1 MMKIDPVTS
10 DRSFIAPPADSE
22 PASLKKSAPAGVA
35 ECTDSFLGET
45 PSEKAKNDFS
55 LNQNSPSVVLRE
67 KGMAAWQGRVAKLLH
82 NFANIY
88 DRNLQKGQTELE
100 DDLLSY
106 YKAAAPVVS
115 DEASPELKEMIDGI
129 NEIIEVFEDDS
140 YDDDFNFEK
149 TMLCFQKLML
159 KSIKDDAETHQ
170 SMIKQFEDELRKIG
184 KKRNKELQ
192 KIINRMGRKK
202 WFNALQ
208 AAGIA
213 IGGVA
218 GIIALTVASAGTA
231 TIVGAAAG
239 AVILTG
245 MGIDK
250 TAGSPTEKLIKDITP
265 DALID
270 SVKVGM
276 TFVGT
281 LLYSLN
287 KLLVVPMI
295 FDLFSEGGKA
305 VTELQNSYTEKN
317 IEKQKNKAKLRS
329 ESIDDLNS
337 HLEFLGN
344 IVKQCHKIMKDTVR
358 NPHIFSDQLR

>member
-1 MMKIDPVTS
+1 MMKIDSVTS
-10 DRSFIAPPADSE
+10 DRSFIAPTADNEQVSV
-22 PASLKKSAPAGVA
+22 KKAAPAGIA
-35 ECTDSFLGET
+35 ECTDSLLGET
-45 PSEKAKNDFS
+45 PSEKAKTDFS
-55 LNQNSPSVVLRE
+55 LNQKSKSVVLRE
-67 KGMAAWQGRVAKLLH
+67 KEMAVWQNQVAELLH
-82 NFANIY
+82 NFTDIY
-88 DRNLQKGQTELE
+88 DQNLQKGQTELQ
-100 DDLLSY
+100 DNLLSY

-115 DEASPELKEMIDGI
+115 DEASPELKEIIEDV

-159 KSIKDDAETHQ
+159 KSVKDDAETHQ

-192 KIINRMGRKK
+192 KIINRMKRKK

-208 AAGIA
+208 ATGVA

-218 GIIALTVASAGTA
+218 GVIALTVASAGTA

-250 TAGSPTEKLIKDITP
+250 AAGSPTEKLIKDITP

-270 SVKVGM
+270 SVKVGL

-287 KLLVVPMI
+287 KLLIIPMI
-295 FDLFSEGGKA
+295 FDLLSEGGKA
-305 VTELQNSYTEKN
+305 VTEIQNSYTEKN

-329 ESIDDLNS
+329 ESIDDLNN

-344 IVKQCHKIMKDTVR
+344 IVKQCHQIMKDTVR
-358 NPHIFSDQLR
+358 NPHIFSD